1 MTKEKSPAVQWYP
14 KQYLGDDKVLAMEWD
29 ARGMHHWL
37 LNISWQQE
45 PRGTIPNDTG
55 LIRRWLGSPSD
66 EIWRRVWPQIKESW
80 LLQDGRFVNAGM
92 LRAAQRQEAYSKR
105 RTKDGKSPEDE
116 EGLFVDFD
124 FELACQQIYELYPR
138 KVKKPEALKAVK
150 KAIARECQK
159 LGSAESAVVYLK
171 VQTEKYDRSPAI
183 RGKKERGETDF
194 IPYPATWFN
203 AESYNDEADWTRSGG
218 STSTG
223 PAFTRAKDC
232 RDHPNSGTAVDG
244 SCWGCYTGRPKR
256 GQEKA

>member
-124 FELACQQIYELYPR
+124 FELVSQQIYELYPR
-138 KVKKPEALKAVK
+138 KVKKPEGITAIK
-150 KAIARECQK
+150 KALARETKK
-159 LGSAESAVVYLK
+159 LGSVETAVVYLK
-171 VQTEKYDRSPAI
+171 VQTEKYERCPFVKAKKSREEDR
-183 RGKKERGETDF
+183 F
-194 IPYPATWFN
+194 IPHPATW
-203 AESYNDEADWTRSGG
+203 YNSEAYDDEQDWGRSSSEVGAG
-218 STSTG
+218 T
-223 PAFTRAKDC
+223 ALARAGKC
-232 RDHPNSGTAVDG
+232 KEHPDSGAAVDG
-244 SCWGCYTGRPKR
+244 SCWGCYTAELGHGKK
-256 GQEKA
+256 KA